1 MGEKSPRTGSLEGR
15 GLTIAVIAAR
25 YNHDITEKLLEGAL
39 AVLAEHGATADPV
52 VWVPGCIEL
61 PVTAQA
67 IIETGSADA
76 VVALGCV
83 IKGDTA
89 HFEHVAGQCAAGLM
103 QVSLDSGIPVSF
115 GVLTT
120 YACRPWHGPIRVV
133 RRRRRRWRWRTFFE
147 RSAMPRWKPSRDPS

>member
-120 YACRPWHGPIRVV
+120 YDHVQALA
-133 RRRRRRWRWRTFFE
+133 RTDKGRE
-147 RSAMPRWKPSRDPS
+147 AAETALEMANLLRTLGDAALEAL

>member
-1 MGEKSPRTGSLEGR
+1 MGEKSAQTGTLEGR

-25 YNHDITEKLLEGAL
+25 YNRDITELLVEGAL
-39 AVLAEHGATADPV
+39 AVLAEHGAAVAPV
-52 VWVPGCIEL
+52 LWVPGCIEL
-61 PVTAQA
+61 PITAQA
-67 IIETGSADA
+67 VVEAGGADA

-103 QVSLDSGIPVSF
+103 QVSLDSGIPISF

-120 YACRPWHGPIRVV
+120 YDHAQAKARADKGREAAE
-133 RRRRRRWRWRTFFE
+133 TALE
-147 RSAMPRWKPSRDPS
+147 MANLLRSLSDAAHPDVL

>member
-1 MGEKSPRTGSLEGR
+1 MGEKSARTGSLDGQ
-15 GLTIAVIAAR
+15 GLRIAVIAAR
-25 YNHDITEKLLEGAL
+25 YNEDITERLMEGAL
-39 AVLAEHGATADPV
+39 AALREHGATAQPV
-52 VWVPGCIEL
+52 IWVPGCIEL

-67 IIETGSADA
+67 VVESGAADA

-103 QVSLDSGIPVSF
+103 QISLESGIPISF

-120 YACRPWHGPIRVV
+120 YDHAQALARADKGREAAETALEMANLL
-133 RRRRRRWRWRTFFE
+133 RTLSE
-147 RSAMPRWKPSRDPS
+147 AVLAEV

>member
-1 MGEKSPRTGSLEGR
+1 VGEKSAQVGSLEGR

-25 YNHDITEKLLEGAL
+25 YNQDITEKLLEGAL
-39 AVLAEHGATADPV
+39 AVLVEHGATAEPV
-52 VWVPGCIEL
+52 IWVPGCIEL

-67 IIETGSADA
+67 IVETGSADA

-120 YACRPWHGPIRVV
+120 YDHAQALARADKGREAAETALEMANLL
-133 RRRRRRWRWRTFFE
+133 RTIGE
-147 RSAMPRWKPSRDPS
+147 AALEDL

>member
-1 MGEKSPRTGSLEGR
+1 MGQKSPRTGSLEGR

-120 YACRPWHGPIRVV
+120 YDHEQALA
-133 RRRRRRWRWRTFFE
+133 RTDKGRE
-147 RSAMPRWKPSRDPS
+147 AAETALEMANLLRTLGDVALEAL

>member
-76 VVALGCV
+76 DVALGCV

-120 YACRPWHGPIRVV
+120 YDHVQALA
-133 RRRRRRWRWRTFFE
+133 RTDKGRE
-147 RSAMPRWKPSRDPS
+147 AAETALEMANLLRTLGDAALEAL

>member
-1 MGEKSPRTGSLEGR
+1 MGEKSAQRGSLDGR
-15 GLTIAVIAAR
+15 GLTIALVAAR
-25 YNHDITEKLLEGAL
+25 YNLDITEKLVEGAL
-39 AVLAEHGATADPV
+39 EVLAEHGAAAAPV
-52 VWVPGCIEL
+52 IWVPGCMEL

-67 IIETGSADA
+67 VVERGSADA

-103 QVSLDSGIPVSF
+103 QVSLDSGIPIAF

-120 YACRPWHGPIRVV
+120 YDHAQALARADKGREAAETALEMANLL
-133 RRRRRRWRWRTFFE
+133 RTLGDAALAE
-147 RSAMPRWKPSRDPS
+147 V